1 MFVQCASSILFASR
15 ISWTSVAPSSK
26 NEPVFTMLGSVKVL
40 CLFFLTPEQARSRLC
55 HVLSACS
62 SHLVCFTHLADKRG
76 SLEQAQTSLY
86 NVGSV
91 KVFCEAGGVSWQ
103 LVRFWKLASDKSL
116 GEKLKICSLQFA
128 VGKALGVGEGNKSHL

>member
-1 MFVQCASSILFASR
+1 MFVQCVLPTLFAPR
-15 ISWTSVAPSSK
+15 ISRTNVAPSSK

-40 CLFFLTPEQARSRLC
+40 CLFFLTLGQARSRLC

-62 SHLVCFTHLADKRG
+62 SHLVCSTHLADKRG
-76 SLEQAQTSLY
+76 SLEQARPTLCHVS
-86 NVGSV
+86 SV
-91 KVFCEAGGVSWQ
+91 KVFCETGGVSWQ
-103 LVRFWKLASDKSL
+103 LARFWKLANDKSL